1 MTSRL
6 LHLTIVFLFT
16 ILATVQGADQEK
28 PSRNRGIVV
37 LADSPAVHKELK
49 LTERQVADV
58 NKAVTEAR
66 QQLQKARQL
75 SSASQ
80 RREKQSDATRAL
92 RDVLARSLD
101 DAQNKRLFQI
111 EIQWTSGAWMLL
123 RQELRPVLELSKE
136 TRAAIRDLAFKSRD
150 DTERLRAQL
159 QPESRKETQQ
169 KIRKLLGD
177 SRAAALKLLTPAQK
191 QKWEAAKGAEFK
203 LPVAK
208 KKKQPQ

>member
-1 MTSRL
+1 MTSRIFRLPIVL
-6 LHLTIVFLFT
+6 LFAIPVT
-16 ILATVQGADQEK
+16 AQGADQQK
-28 PSRNRGIVV
+28 PNRNRGIVV

-66 QQLQKARQL
+66 QQIQKARQL

-101 DAQNKRLFQI
+101 EAQHKRLFQI

-159 QPESRKETQQ
+159 QPERRKETQQ
-169 KIRKLLGD
+169 EIRKLLGE
-177 SRAAALKLLTPAQK
+177 SRAAALKLLSPSQK

-203 LPVAK
+203 LPIAEK
-208 KKKQPQ
+208 KK